1 MVAREK
7 QFGSLAVNAV
17 STGRPTPLLNM
28 TMETPLV

>member
-17 STGRPTPLLNM
+17 STERPTPLLNM